1 MKRSLFSPT
10 ALAVIAALLLLHSC
24 TKSFPPNQVFPDP
37 LTGDDQVAEYH
48 IPFYDSYF
56 MTKIPYLF
64 RKTYDPSGKIL
75 KEIVCSFTDDLT
87 PSSLLEFRLDLTVQ
101 QKGRIVYL
109 IKKDSLQKNP
119 PDTTVRIYLNSKG
132 RPDSCV
138 GTNALDP
145 DAGGRPPESTYYFYK
160 DNRLQVVRNVL
171 LNGGPIPT
179 SGGDTIHYD
188 KYGNP
193 SSFGE
198 NSYQY
203 DYTRTAKQQFYC
215 DDYMGGDDEFYLLQ
229 YLGYFPEVTS
239 PVNIRIRV
247 VTLDVTEGFPLSNHQ
262 FDAQG
267 RLISYE
273 YTGAA
278 PITITWNG
286 H

>member
-1 MKRSLFSPT
+1 MKRSTPARL
-10 ALAVIAALLLLHSC
+10 ALMAIAAFLLLNSC
-24 TKSFPPNQVFPDP
+24 SKTIPGNATFPDP

-48 IPFYDSYF
+48 IPTFDAF
-56 MTKIPYLF
+56 FNTKFPNLF

-75 KEIVCSFTDDLT
+75 KEIVFSFTDDLT
-87 PSSLLEFRLDLTVQ
+87 FSTILQYQLDLMVQ
-101 QKGRIVYL
+101 QKGRIVFL
-109 IKKDSLQKNP
+109 IKKDSVQKAP
-119 PDTTVRIYLNSKG
+119 AADTVVRIYLNQKG

-138 GTNALDP
+138 GTGALDE
-145 DAGGRPPESTYYFYK
+145 DAEGHPAETEYYFYK
-160 DNRLQVVRNVL
+160 DNRLQVVRNIL
-171 LNGGPIPT
+171 LDGGPIPT
-179 SGGDTIHYD
+179 TGGDTIHYD

-193 SSFGE
+193 SSFSD

-239 PVNIRIRV
+239 PPNIR
-247 VTLDVTEGFPLSNHQ
+247 TLVRTVDSPSGFPLFNHQ

-273 YTGAA
+273 TGGT
-278 PITITWNG
+278 ITVTWNG